1 MGFLDEMATKAVAS
15 AGGSSNPI
23 VSAVLQLIQNQPGG
37 ISGLLQQ
44 FHEKG
49 LGDLVNSWV
58 STGQNLPVSP
68 DQVQH
73 VLGTEQVQQVAASA
87 GIPAQL
93 ASSKLAEFLPMIVDK
108 LTPNG
113 QVPEQGSLLESG
125 MNLLKSFESR

>member
-37 ISGLLQQ
+37 ISGLLQH

-58 STGQNLPVSP
+58 STGQNLPVSS

>member
-1 MGFLDEMATKAVAS
+1 VGFLDEMASKTVAS
-15 AGGSSNPI
+15 AGSSSNPI

-73 VLGTEQVQQVAASA
+73 VLGTEQVQQVAANA
-87 GIPAQL
+87 GVPAQL
-93 ASSKLAEFLPMIVDK
+93 ASSKLAEYLPMIIDK

-113 QVPEQGSLLESG
+113 QMPEQSGLLESG
-125 MNLLKSFESR
+125 LNLLKSFESH

>member
-1 MGFLDEMATKAVAS
+1 MATKAVAS
-15 AGGSSNPI
+15 ASGSSNPI

-93 ASSKLAEFLPMIVDK
+93 ASSKLAEFLPMIVDN

>member
-1 MGFLDEMATKAVAS
+1 MGFLDEMASKAVAN
-15 AGGSSNPI
+15 AGGSSNPV

-49 LGDLVNSWV
+49 LGELVNSWV

-73 VLGTEQVQQVAASA
+73 VLGTEQVQQVAAKA

-113 QVPEQGSLLESG
+113 QVPEQGSLLETG